1 MENMDEI
8 LLAAEEMEL
17 PEELI
22 AQEELLTEAPQ
33 ELMPQQEQPIEKELP
48 QSPQE
53 PQTKPADRGQK
64 AKAVLKKTDYVI
76 SIIVNVLYKHRKDFM
91 AAPVVYYAVKLALYN
106 NEHLPSVVGVD
117 LQANGVFGEL
127 LSHELAEMGPLAVPA
142 VCLVLMFLSRK
153 SMYAW
158 AISIFSLALPIV
170 LLLSNRYPA

>member
-17 PEELI
+17 PGELI
-22 AQEELLTEAPQ
+22 AQEEPLSEA
-33 ELMPQQEQPIEKELP
+33 LQEQPVEKELP

-64 AKAVLKKTDYVI
+64 AKAALKKTDYVI
-76 SIIVNVLYKHRKDFM
+76 SIIVNVLYKLRKVFM

-106 NEHLPSVVGVD
+106 DEHLPSVVGVN

-127 LSHELAEMGPLAVPA
+127 LSHELAVMGPLAVTG

>member
-17 PEELI
+17 PGELI
-22 AQEELLTEAPQ
+22 AQEEPLPEAPQ
-33 ELMPQQEQPIEKELP
+33 EQPVEKELP

-53 PQTKPADRGQK
+53 PRTKAADRGQK

-76 SIIVNVLYKHRKDFM
+76 SIIVNVLYKLRKVFM

-106 NEHLPSVVGVD
+106 DEHLPSVVGVD

-127 LSHELAEMGPLAVPA
+127 LSHELAVMGPLAVTG

>member
-17 PEELI
+17 PGELI
-22 AQEELLTEAPQ
+22 AQEEPLPEAPQ
-33 ELMPQQEQPIEKELP
+33 EQPVEKELP

-76 SIIVNVLYKHRKDFM
+76 SIIVNVLYKLRKVFM

-106 NEHLPSVVGVD
+106 DEHLPSVVGVD

-127 LSHELAEMGPLAVPA
+127 LSHELAVMGPLAVTG

>member
-17 PEELI
+17 PGELI
-22 AQEELLTEAPQ
+22 AQEEPLPEAPQ
-33 ELMPQQEQPIEKELP
+33 EQPVEKELP

-76 SIIVNVLYKHRKDFM
+76 SIIVNVLYKLRKVFM

-106 NEHLPSVVGVD
+106 DEHLPSVVGVD

-127 LSHELAEMGPLAVPA
+127 LSHELAVMGPLAVTG

-158 AISIFSLALPIV
+158 AISIFSLTLPIV

>member
-17 PEELI
+17 PGELI
-22 AQEELLTEAPQ
+22 AQEEPLPEAPQ
-33 ELMPQQEQPIEKELP
+33 EQPVEKELP

-76 SIIVNVLYKHRKDFM
+76 SIIVNVLYKLRKVFM

-106 NEHLPSVVGVD
+106 DEHLPSVVGVN

-127 LSHELAEMGPLAVPA
+127 LSHELAVMGPLAVTG